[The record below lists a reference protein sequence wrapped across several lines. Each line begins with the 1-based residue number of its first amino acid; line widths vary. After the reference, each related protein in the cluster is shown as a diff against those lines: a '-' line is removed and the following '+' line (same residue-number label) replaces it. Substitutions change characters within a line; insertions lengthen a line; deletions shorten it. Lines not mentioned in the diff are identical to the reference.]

1 MNKYA
6 WFKFYPE
13 AFAASG
19 SVEAMSTEAV
29 GAYILL
35 LCKAWHQSPP
45 ASLPNDDAILRAWS
59 RTGERWSAVRAQV
72 LLCWE
77 LRGDG
82 RLYQPRLEHEWR
94 SINTERA
101 AKSRGGKHSAARRTV
116 QDTSKTLGRYLEDTS
131 QDTCK
136 TLGAIQ
142 KTELEL
148 EEEQTTTPNPFKP
161 PDHPLSPGDAGSV
174 VVVLRS
180 AGFTAGAASKLA
192 RETTLNAAQV
202 QAVVDESKL
211 PRVKKKLG
219 FIANM
224 LRECTPVSTEPKPGE
239 SFKALWEARQAQKS
253 QVPGGQT

>member
-1 MNKYA
+1 MNKFA

-45 ASLPNDDAILRAWS
+45 ASLPNDDVILRAWS
-59 RTGERWSAVRAQV
+59 RTGERWSAIRAQV

-101 AKSRGGKHSAARRTV
+101 AKSKGGKHSAAKRSV
-116 QDTSKTLGRYLEDTS
+116 QDTSKSLGRYLEDTS

-148 EEEQTTTPNPFKP
+148 EEETTTTPNPFKP
-161 PDHPLSPGDAGSV
+161 PGDPTSPGEVGLV
-174 VVVLRS
+174 VAELRS
-180 AGFTAGAASKLA
+180 AGFSAGAASKLA
-192 RETTLNAAQV
+192 RETTLSVREV
-202 QAVVDESKL
+202 QAIVEESKL

-224 LRECTPVSTEPKPGE
+224 LRECTALSKDPKPGD
-239 SFKALWEARQAQKS
+239 SFKAKWESRQAEKT
-253 QVPGGQT
+253 GGAA